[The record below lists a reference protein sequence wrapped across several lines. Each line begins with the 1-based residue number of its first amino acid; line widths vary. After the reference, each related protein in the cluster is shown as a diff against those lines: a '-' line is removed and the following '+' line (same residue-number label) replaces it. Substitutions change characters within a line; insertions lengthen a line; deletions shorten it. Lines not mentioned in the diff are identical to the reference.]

1 MYTAAKQ
8 ARSGI
13 RILVVRLGSMGDLIH
28 ALPAVATLKHSF
40 PGSRLTWMVEARW
53 AELLEG
59 NVFVDRV
66 VVLERKNL
74 GGIWRA
80 LRELRSERYDL
91 AVDFQG
97 LIKSALAASLARPDR
112 IYGFHQSQL
121 REKAAGLFYSGKTLS
136 QAGHV
141 VDQNLDLAGSAG
153 ATSILR
159 AFPLPEGRPE
169 GETPQGDFVLASPL
183 AGWAGKQW
191 PFEYYEELAA
201 RLRMEIGLPLVV
213 NGPVQDAARLA
224 GIRGVL
230 VHCSSLSGLIEITRR
245 ATAVVGIDSGPLHLA
260 AALGKP
266 GVAVY
271 GPTDPGRNGPYGCS
285 FTVLRSPRA
294 TTTYKRSAAVDRS
307 MFEISSQSVFE
318 ALKLRLNRSASAG
331 CCA

>member
-1 MYTAAKQ
+1 
-8 ARSGI
+8 
-13 RILVVRLGSMGDLIH
+13 MGDIIH

-40 PGSRLTWMVEARW
+40 PGSHLTWMVEGRW

-74 GGIWRA
+74 RGIWRA
-80 LRELRSERYDL
+80 LRNLRSERYDL

-121 REKAAGLFYSGKTLS
+121 REKLAALVYSGKTLS

-141 VDQNLDLAGSAG
+141 VDRNLDLAGSAG

-159 AFPLPEGRPE
+159 AFPLPAGRPE
-169 GETPQGDFVLASPL
+169 GKTPWGDFVLASPL

-191 PFEYYEELAA
+191 PMEYYEELADQ
-201 RLRMEIGLPLVV
+201 LRAGLGLPLVV
-213 NGPVQDAARLA
+213 NGPLPAAARLA
-224 GIRGVL
+224 AIRGAV
-230 VHCSSLSGLIEITRR
+230 VHCTSLSGLIDVTRR
-245 ATAVVGIDSGPLHLA
+245 AAAVVGIDSGPLHLA

-271 GPTDPGRNGPYGCS
+271 GPTDPRRNGPYGCS

-294 TTTYKRSAAVDRS
+294 TTTYQRSAAVDPS
-307 MFEISSQSVFE
+307 MYEISPRVVFE
-318 ALKLRLNRSASAG
+318 ALKLRLNRAASAG
-331 CCA
+331 CIA